1 MDGLT
6 ILHRLGQQLRAARTA
21 RGLTQAQVA
30 ERTGMPRL
38 KVVQVEAG
46 KDTVAMGYYARV
58 AGGLGMQ
65 FNLEPARMPTLDE
78 LRLLDL

>member
-1 MDGLT
+1 MDPTTL
-6 ILHRLGQQLRAARTA
+6 LHRLGRQLRAARTA

-46 KDTVAMGYYARV
+46 KDTVAIGYYARM

-65 FNLEPARMPTLDE
+65 FGLEPARAPTLDE
-78 LRLLDL
+78 LRAMDL

>member
-1 MDGLT
+1 MDAIT

-46 KDTVAMGYYARV
+46 KETVAIGYYARV

-65 FNLEPARMPTLDE
+65 VNLEPARTPTLDE
-78 LRLLDL
+78 LRAMDF

>member
-1 MDGLT
+1 MDGIT

-65 FNLEPARMPTLDE
+65 FKLDPASMPTLDE

>member
-1 MDGLT
+1 MDPTTL
-6 ILHRLGQQLRAARTA
+6 LHRLGQQLRAARAA

-46 KDTVAMGYYARV
+46 KDTVAIGYYARV

-65 FNLEPARMPTLDE
+65 FDLQPARAPTLDE
-78 LRLLDL
+78 LRAMDL